1 MGQPLRL
8 LLIEDSP
15 DDAELLLLALRRSGY
30 EVTARQEATAEAV
43 CDALDHDTWDV
54 VISDYVMPGFGGL
67 EALELFKQ
75 RGLEMPFIIVSGHIG
90 EEVAVAALKAG
101 ANDYVMKDRM
111 ARLGP
116 AVERAL
122 QESWIARAHKRANE
136 ALRDNEAR
144 LRKTVSDLRAS
155 EEALRQSNE
164 ELRRA
169 REELEKRVQERTA
182 DLTAANAEL
191 HCQMKERNR
200 LENELLD
207 IAENERRRIGFDLH
221 DDIGQKLM
229 GISLLL
235 KALETR
241 LGQKHQAEAGEINE
255 IMNIQGLVGQVI
267 NHTRDLAQC
276 FCGLDL
282 QGNNLSVQLRKL
294 VANIRRTFHIS
305 VQFHAPGG
313 VPALPDNVALQLYNI
328 AQEALSNAVKH
339 GKGTWIGLSLLKRN
353 ARLILRVEN
362 DGIAFPTSY
371 QPSNRMGL
379 RIMNYR
385 AHTIGGTLEI
395 RPCGESGT
403 VVTCE
408 LPFANVADKPV
419 SRRKNN
425 LVEAAIVTQ
434 SIKGRSRPLGSQK
447 VLQNSQTGLLGA

>member
-8 LLIEDSP
+8 LLIEDSQ

-30 EVTARQEATAEAV
+30 EEVTARQEATAEAV
-43 CDALDHDTWDV
+43 CVALDHGTWDV

-75 RGLEMPFIIVSGHIG
+75 RGLEIPFIIVSGHIG

-101 ANDYVMKDRM
+101 ANDYVMKDRL

-122 QESWIARAHKRANE
+122 QESWISRAHKRANE

-144 LRKTVSDLRAS
+144 LRKTVSELRAS

-164 ELRRA
+164 ELTCA

-191 HCQMKERNR
+191 QCQMKERKR

-235 KALETR
+235 KALGTR
-241 LGQKHQAEAGEINE
+241 LGQKHQAEASEISE
-255 IMNIQGLVGQVI
+255 ILHIQELVGQVI

-282 QGNNLSVQLRKL
+282 EGNNLGPQLRKL
-294 VANIRRTFHIS
+294 VTNIRRTFHIS

-339 GKGTWIGLSLLKRN
+339 GKGTWIELSLVQQN
-353 ARLILRVEN
+353 GRLVLRVEN

-385 AHTIGGTLEI
+385 AHTIGGTLEVG
-395 RPCGESGT
+395 PCGESGT

-408 LPFANVADKPV
+408 LPFATAAGRPV
-419 SRRKNN
+419 SPRKNN
-425 LVEAAIVTQ
+425 LIEAAIAAQ
-434 SIKGRSRPLGSQK
+434 SMKGRVRPVRSEK
-447 VLQNSQTGLLGA
+447 VLQNSPPEQGS